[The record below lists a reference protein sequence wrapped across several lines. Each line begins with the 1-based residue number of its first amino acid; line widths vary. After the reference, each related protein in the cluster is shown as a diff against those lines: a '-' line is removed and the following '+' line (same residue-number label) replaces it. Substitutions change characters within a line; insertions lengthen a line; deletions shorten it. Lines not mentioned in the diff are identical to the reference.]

1 VVLEYDDLSLDAKR
15 LTGQQGEG
23 GLMGTTVLLILL
35 GCVAA
40 ASLVAM
46 LFVLFR
52 RRVNPKISIHS
63 SIQHMRSIGHLSV
76 FKVITKEIVTQMDHT
91 WGDFG
96 SKYLSWVISGKK
108 MAMIFE
114 FEIDF
119 RYDLRRSEF
128 QIQERVDGGFTIVMP
143 PCFYEAHI
151 RDIRFY
157 DEQGSRFLPWLL
169 PDLVAGFV
177 GGRFTEADKNKLV
190 EAAKNHAQEQA
201 IALIDNLQS
210 EVQNSAKATLTSI
223 SRALGADNVEF
234 EFTPQKNPEISV
246 VMSNGLKQQGESS

>member
-1 VVLEYDDLSLDAKR
+1 
-15 LTGQQGEG
+15 
-23 GLMGTTVLLILL
+23 MGTSSLLVLLVVIAAILL
-35 GCVAA
+35 V
-40 ASLVAM
+40 SVL
-46 LFVLFR
+46 LLLFR
-52 RRVNPKISIHS
+52 RRADPKISIHS

-119 RYDLRRSEF
+119 RYDLRRPEF
-128 QIQERVDGGFTIVMP
+128 QIQEKADGVFAIMMP
-143 PCFYEAHI
+143 PCFHEAHI

-177 GGRFTEADKNKLV
+177 GGRFTEADKNRLV
-190 EAAKNHAQEQA
+190 EAAKHHAEEQA
-201 IALIDNLQS
+201 VRLIDSLQS

-223 SRALGADNVEF
+223 SKALGVNNIAF
-234 EFTPQKNPEISV
+234 EFTSQDHPNVQVDMADELKNQS
-246 VMSNGLKQQGESS
+246 

>member
-1 VVLEYDDLSLDAKR
+1 
-15 LTGQQGEG
+15 
-23 GLMGTTVLLILL
+23 MGTTVLLILL
-35 GCVAA
+35 GALAA
-40 ASLVAM
+40 VSLGSLLVLM
-46 LFVLFR
+46 LR
-52 RRVNPKISIHS
+52 RKSAPNISIHS

-76 FKVITKEIVTQMDHT
+76 FKVITKEIVTEMDHT

-96 SKYLSWVISGKK
+96 QKYLSWVISGKK

-128 QIQERVDGGFTIVMP
+128 QIKETPEGGFSIMMP

-157 DEQGSRFLPWLL
+157 DEQKSRFLPWLL
-169 PDLVAGFV
+169 PELVSGFV
-177 GGRFTEADKNKLV
+177 GGRFTEADKNQLV
-190 EAAKNHAQEQA
+190 EAAKHHAEAQA
-201 IALIDNLQS
+201 LGLIDSLQS

-223 SRALGADNVEF
+223 SSALGADNVTF
-234 EFTPQKNPEISV
+234 EFAPQNHPNV
-246 VMSNGLKQQGESS
+246 RVDLANGLNDQG